1 MEAVNAKTSGT
12 SAADHK
18 HRAREQWGENPCG
31 AHIAKHL
38 EPGTRAY
45 YDAIER
51 FRYDVYAPWMKET
64 IGFER
69 YGGKRVL
76 EVGCGTGTDLLQF
89 ARAGAL
95 VTGVDLTPQSIA
107 ITRDK
112 FRAYGFDGEFAVADA
127 ESLNFPDGKFD
138 VVYSFGVL
146 HHTPDT
152 GGAIAEM
159 HRVLKP
165 GGEAVVMLYN
175 RSSLFYWLS
184 IILKRGI
191 MRGQL
196 LTRSPS
202 EIMSRCVEYTETGG
216 RPLVKAYT
224 RSEALRLFSGF
235 ARCTIEVR
243 QLTREEL
250 RLIGRL
256 VPEWAFQRLARR
268 FGWNLVIR
276 AVKTETTD
284 GEGDGVL

>member
-1 MEAVNAKTSGT
+1 MEAVNAKTSGP

-18 HRAREQWGENPCG
+18 HRARDQWGANPCG
-31 AHIAKHL
+31 AHVAKHL
-38 EPGTRAY
+38 EPGTRPY

-51 FRYDVYAPWMKET
+51 FRYDVDAPWIKET

-69 YGGKRVL
+69 YGGKRLL

-107 ITRDK
+107 ITRDR
-112 FRAYGFDGEFAVADA
+112 FRVYGLDGDFAVADA
-127 ESLNFPDGKFD
+127 ESLNFPDEMFD

-152 GGAIAEM
+152 EAAIAEI

-175 RSSLFYWLS
+175 RRSVFYWLS
-184 IILKRGI
+184 VILKEGILRG
-191 MRGQL
+191 RLFTQ
-196 LTRSPS
+196 SPM
-202 EIMSRCVEYTETGG
+202 EIMSRCVEHSETGG

-224 RSEALRLFSGF
+224 ASEARRLFDDF
-235 ARCTIEVR
+235 ARCTVVVR
-243 QLTREEL
+243 QLTGGEL
-250 RLIGRL
+250 KLARRL
-256 VPEWAFQRLARR
+256 VQSAFQRLARA

-276 AVKTETTD
+276 AVKAETTGVR
-284 GEGDGVL
+284 GERAS